1 MEESVSGFKVR
12 GTWAEIVEHGECI
25 TRALRDAGTH
35 TASDE
40 PSSSYPDAF
49 AEWDEWRPKPHDQIE
64 DDISE
69 KTAEQASVDE
79 GEGEKVSESPTE
91 DIHTAG
97 EKLTE
102 SSEEL
107 EEDDDESPIDKAGE
121 SMEHVARAADTAGRK
136 TLRKVEETVYEQ
148 IMTQIAPYY
157 FDNELISANLER
169 VTTGDE
175 EEFVFE
181 VNVNDDNLKGGISE
195 RLTDDED
202 AIDQ

>member
-12 GTWAEIVEHGECI
+12 GTWADIVEHGECI

-35 TASDE
+35 TASGE

-49 AEWDEWRPKPHDQIE
+49 AEWDEWRPKPQDQID

-79 GEGEKVSESPTE
+79 GKGEKVGESPTE
-91 DIHTAG
+91 DIQTAG

-107 EEDDDESPIDKAGE
+107 EEDDDESPVDKADE

-136 TLRKVEETVYEQ
+136 ALRNVEETVYDQ
-148 IMTQIAPYY
+148 VMTQIAPYY
-157 FDNELISANLER
+157 FDNQLISSNLEQ

-181 VNVNDDNLKGGISE
+181 VNVNDDDLKSVISE
-195 RLTDDED
+195 RLTDDENATD
-202 AIDQ
+202 

>member
-1 MEESVSGFKVR
+1 MDESISGFKVR
-12 GTWAEIVEHGECI
+12 GTWADIVEHGESI

-35 TASDE
+35 TALSK
-40 PSSSYPDAF
+40 PNSSYPDAF
-49 AEWDEWRPKPHDQIE
+49 AEWDEWRPKPHEHIE

-79 GEGEKVSESPTE
+79 GKGEKVGESPTE
-91 DIHTAG
+91 DIQTAG

-107 EEDDDESPIDKAGE
+107 EEDDDESSADKAGE

-136 TLRKVEETVYEQ
+136 ALRKVEETVYDQ
-148 IMTQIAPYY
+148 VMTQISPYY
-157 FDNELISANLER
+157 FDNELMSANLER

-175 EEFVFE
+175 EEFIFE
-181 VNVNDDNLKGGISE
+181 INVNDDDLKSMISE
-195 RLTDDED
+195 RLTDED
-202 AIDQ
+202 AID

>member
-1 MEESVSGFKVR
+1 MEESISGFKVR
-12 GTWAEIVEHGECI
+12 GTWADIIEHGECI
-25 TRALRDAGTH
+25 TRALRDAETH
-35 TASDE
+35 TASGE

-49 AEWDEWRPKPHDQIE
+49 AEWDEWRPKPQDQID

-79 GEGEKVSESPTE
+79 GKGEKVGESPTE
-91 DIHTAG
+91 DIQTAG

-107 EEDDDESPIDKAGE
+107 EEDDDESPVDKAGE

-136 TLRKVEETVYEQ
+136 ALRNVEETVYDQ
-148 IMTQIAPYY
+148 VMTQISPYY
-157 FDNELISANLER
+157 FDNQLISANLEQ

-181 VNVNDDNLKGGISE
+181 VNVNEDDLKSVISE
-195 RLTDDED
+195 RLTDDEN
-202 AIDQ
+202 AID

>member
-12 GTWAEIVEHGECI
+12 GTWADIVEHGERI
-25 TRALRDAGTH
+25 THALRNAGTH

-40 PSSSYPDAF
+40 SSYPDAF
-49 AEWDEWRPKPHDQIE
+49 AEWDEWRPKPHEHIE
-64 DDISE
+64 EDISE

-79 GEGEKVSESPTE
+79 GEGEKVGESPTE
-91 DIHTAG
+91 DIQTAG

-107 EEDDDESPIDKAGE
+107 KKNDDEGTADKASE

-136 TLRKVEETVYEQ
+136 ALRKVEETVYDQ
-148 IMTQIAPYY
+148 VMTQISPYY
-157 FDNELISANLER
+157 FDNELISANLQR
-169 VTTGDE
+169 VTTDDK

-181 VNVNDDNLKGGISE
+181 VDVNDDDLKAVISA
-195 RLTDDED
+195 RLTDEED
-202 AIDQ
+202 AVDR

>member
-1 MEESVSGFKVR
+1 MEESISGFKVR
-12 GTWAEIVEHGECI
+12 GTWADIIEHGECI

-35 TASDE
+35 MASGK
-40 PSSSYPDAF
+40 PNSSYPDAF
-49 AEWDEWRPKPHDQIE
+49 AEWDEWRPKPHDQLE

-79 GEGEKVSESPTE
+79 GKGEKVGESPTE
-91 DIHTAG
+91 NIQTAG

-107 EEDDDESPIDKAGE
+107 EEDDDESPANKAGE

-136 TLRKVEETVYEQ
+136 ALRKVEETVYDQ
-148 IMTQIAPYY
+148 VMTQISPYY
-157 FDNELISANLER
+157 FDNKLMSANLEQ

-175 EEFVFE
+175 EEFIFE
-181 VNVNDDNLKGGISE
+181 VNVNDDDLKSVISE
-195 RLTDDED
+195 RLTDED
-202 AIDQ
+202 AID

>member
-1 MEESVSGFKVR
+1 MEESISGFKVR
-12 GTWAEIVEHGECI
+12 GTWADVIEHGECI
-25 TRALRDAGTH
+25 TRALRDTGTH

-40 PSSSYPDAF
+40 PSYPDAF
-49 AEWDEWRPKPHDQIE
+49 AEWDEWRPKPHEHIE

-79 GEGEKVSESPTE
+79 GTGEKVGESPTE
-91 DIHTAG
+91 DMQTAE

-107 EEDDDESPIDKAGE
+107 EEDDDESTVDKAGE

-136 TLRKVEETVYEQ
+136 ALRKVEETVYDRV
-148 IMTQIAPYY
+148 MTQISPYY

-181 VNVNDDNLKGGISE
+181 VDVNDDDLKGVISE

>member
-12 GTWAEIVEHGECI
+12 GTWADIVEHGESI
-25 TRALRDAGTH
+25 TRALRDAETH
-35 TASDE
+35 TASGK
-40 PSSSYPDAF
+40 PSLSYPDAF
-49 AEWDEWRPKPHDQIE
+49 AEWDEWRPKPQDQIE

-79 GEGEKVSESPTE
+79 GKGEKVGESPTE
-91 DIHTAG
+91 DIQTAG

-107 EEDDDESPIDKAGE
+107 EEDDDESTVDKADE

-136 TLRKVEETVYEQ
+136 ALRKVEETVYDQ
-148 IMTQIAPYY
+148 VMTQIAPYY
-157 FDNELISANLER
+157 FDNELISANLEQ

-175 EEFVFE
+175 EEFAFE
-181 VNVNDDNLKGGISE
+181 VNVNDDDLKSEISE
-195 RLTDDED
+195 RLTDDEN
-202 AIDQ
+202 AID